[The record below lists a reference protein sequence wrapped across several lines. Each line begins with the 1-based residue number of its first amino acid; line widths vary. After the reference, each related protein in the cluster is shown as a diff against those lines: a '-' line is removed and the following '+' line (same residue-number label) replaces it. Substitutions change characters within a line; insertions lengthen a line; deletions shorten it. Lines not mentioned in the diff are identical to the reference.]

1 MQGSDLLLS
10 LTAERK
16 VYMKNLSVKKIAI
29 LSVTAALYVA
39 VTMALGSLSYGSIQF
54 RISEALV
61 LLCFYKK
68 EYCYS
73 MVVGCLI
80 ANIISTVGAID
91 MIVGTFATLLA
102 VVVIVLCSKYLPEF
116 FVEKFEM
123 SENAASTAALITASL
138 SPVVFNG
145 VLVGLELK
153 YVFDLPLFLSMGQ
166 VALGELVC
174 VTVVGVILFR
184 ILEKNKGFMKLINFE
199 K

>member
-1 MQGSDLLLS
+1 MQGSALLLS

-39 VTMALGSLSYGSIQF
+39 VTMALGSLAYGSIQF

-91 MIVGTFATLLA
+91 IIIGTFATLLA
-102 VVVIVLCSKYLPEF
+102 VVVIVLCSKYLHKF
-116 FVEKFEM
+116 FVKKFGM
-123 SENAASTAALITASL
+123 SENTASTAALITASL

-174 VTVVGVILFR
+174 VTVVGVILFK

>member
-1 MQGSDLLLS
+1 
-10 LTAERK
+10 
-16 VYMKNLSVKKIAI
+16 MKNLSVKKIAV

-39 VTMALGSLSYGSIQF
+39 VTMALGSLAYGSIQF

-91 MIVGTFATLLA
+91 MIVGTLATLIA
-102 VVVIVLCSKYLPEF
+102 VVVIVICSKYLPGL
-116 FVEKFEM
+116 FVKKFGM
-123 SENAASTAALITASL
+123 SENFASTAALITASL

-145 VLVGLELK
+145 ILVGLELK

-174 VTVVGVILFR
+174 VTIVGVILFK
-184 ILEKNKGFMKLINFE
+184 LLGKNKAFMKLIKFGE
-199 K
+199 

>member
-1 MQGSDLLLS
+1 MQGSALLLS

-16 VYMKNLSVKKIAI
+16 VYMKNLSVKKIAV

-39 VTMALGSLSYGSIQF
+39 VTMALGSLAYGSIQF

-91 MIVGTFATLLA
+91 MIVGTLATLIA
-102 VVVIVLCSKYLPEF
+102 VVVIVICSKYLPGL
-116 FVEKFEM
+116 FVKKFGM
-123 SENAASTAALITASL
+123 SENFASTAALITASL

-145 VLVGLELK
+145 ILVGLELK

-174 VTVVGVILFR
+174 VTIVGVILFK
-184 ILEKNKGFMKLINFE
+184 LLGKNKAFMKLIKFGE
-199 K
+199 

>member
-1 MQGSDLLLS
+1 
-10 LTAERK
+10 
-16 VYMKNLSVKKIAI
+16 MKSLSVKKIAI

-39 VTMALGSLSYGSIQF
+39 VTMALGPLAYGSIQF

-102 VVVIVLCSKYLPEF
+102 VFVIVLCSNHLPCF
-116 FVEKFEM
+116 FENKFGM
-123 SENAASTAALITASL
+123 SENSALTASLITASL

-174 VTVVGVILFR
+174 VTLIGVILFKL
-184 ILEKNKGFMKLINFE
+184 LEKNKGFMKLIKFGE
-199 K
+199 

>member
-1 MQGSDLLLS
+1 
-10 LTAERK
+10 
-16 VYMKNLSVKKIAI
+16 MKNLSVKKIAV

-39 VTMALGSLSYGSIQF
+39 ITMALGSLAYGSIQF

-61 LLCFYKK
+61 LLCFYKR
-68 EYCYS
+68 EYIYS
-73 MVVGCLI
+73 MTVGCLI

-91 MIVGTFATLLA
+91 MIVGTLATLLA
-102 VVVIVLCSKYLPEF
+102 VIAIVLCSRYLPSF
-116 FVEKFEM
+116 FSDKFGM
-123 SENAASTAALITASL
+123 SENAASTAALIISSL

-174 VTVVGVILFR
+174 VTVVGVILFKL
-184 ILEKNKGFMKLINFE
+184 LEKNKAFMKLIKFGE
-199 K
+199 

>member
-10 LTAERK
+10 LAAERK

-39 VTMALGSLSYGSIQF
+39 VTMALGSLAYGSIQF

-73 MVVGCLI
+73 MVIGCLI

-102 VVVIVLCSKYLPEF
+102 VIVIVLCSKYLPEL
-116 FVEKFEM
+116 FVKKFGM
-123 SENAASTAALITASL
+123 SENAASTVALITASL
-138 SPVVFNG
+138 LPVVFNG

-153 YVFDLPLFLSMGQ
+153 YVFGLPLFLSMGQ

-174 VTVVGVILFR
+174 VAVVGVILFK

>member
-39 VTMALGSLSYGSIQF
+39 VTMALGSLAYGSIQF

-116 FVEKFEM
+116 FIKKFGM

-174 VTVVGVILFR
+174 VTVVGVILFK

>member
-1 MQGSDLLLS
+1 MQGSALLLS
-10 LTAERK
+10 LTVERK
-16 VYMKNLSVKKIAI
+16 VFMKNLSVKKIAV

-39 VTMALGSLSYGSIQF
+39 VTMTLGSLAYGSIQF

-91 MIVGTFATLLA
+91 MVVGTLATLIA
-102 VVVIVLCSKYLPEF
+102 VVVIVVCSKYLPGF
-116 FVEKFEM
+116 FVKKFGM
-123 SENAASTAALITASL
+123 SENLASTAALITVSL

-145 VLVGLELK
+145 IIVGLELK

-174 VTVVGVILFR
+174 VTIIGVILFKL
-184 ILEKNKGFMKLINFE
+184 LEKNKAFMKLIKFGE
-199 K
+199 

>member
-1 MQGSDLLLS
+1 MQGSALLLS

-16 VYMKNLSVKKIAI
+16 VYMKNLSVKKIAV

-39 VTMALGSLSYGSIQF
+39 VTMALGSLAYGSIQF

-91 MIVGTFATLLA
+91 MIVGTLATLLA
-102 VVVIVLCSKYLPEF
+102 VVVIVICSKYLPGL
-116 FVEKFEM
+116 FVKKFGM
-123 SENAASTAALITASL
+123 SENFASTAALITASL

-145 VLVGLELK
+145 ILVGLELK

-174 VTVVGVILFR
+174 VTIVGVILFKL
-184 ILEKNKGFMKLINFE
+184 LEKNKAFMKLIKFGE
-199 K
+199 

>member
-1 MQGSDLLLS
+1 MQGSDLLLP
-10 LTAERK
+10 LTTERK
-16 VYMKNLSVKKIAI
+16 VYMKNLSVRKIAI

-39 VTMALGSLSYGSIQF
+39 VTMALGSLAYGSIQF

-61 LLCFYKK
+61 LLCFYRK
-68 EYCYS
+68 EYVYS

-80 ANIISTVGAID
+80 ANIISTVGAVD

-102 VVVIVLCSKYLPEF
+102 VVIIVLCSKYLPEF
-116 FVEKFEM
+116 FVGKFNL
-123 SENAASTAALITASL
+123 SENAASTAALVTASL

-174 VTVVGVILFR
+174 VSVVGVVLFK
-184 ILEKNKGFMKLINFE
+184 ILEKNNAFMKLIKFGE
-199 K
+199 

>member
-1 MQGSDLLLS
+1 MQGSALLLS

-16 VYMKNLSVKKIAI
+16 VYMKNLSVKKIAV

-39 VTMALGSLSYGSIQF
+39 VTMALGSLAYGSIQF

-91 MIVGTFATLLA
+91 MIVGTLATLIA
-102 VVVIVLCSKYLPEF
+102 VVVIVICSKYLPGL
-116 FVEKFEM
+116 FVKKFGM
-123 SENAASTAALITASL
+123 SENLASTAALITASL

-145 VLVGLELK
+145 ILVGLELK

-174 VTVVGVILFR
+174 VTIVGVVLFKL
-184 ILEKNKGFMKLINFE
+184 LEKNKAFMKLIKFGE
-199 K
+199 